1 MAQSGLILVPLLLL
15 SFVTIGQC
23 ISSAICTMDTDIRYH
38 ATKGRPLGAKWGPDL
53 QQTVVGFETPDRKED
68 CRNICERKCRGLGRY
83 SWSGCV
89 AFSSQIEEGYS
100 GSCYCFGYTSPP
112 DFGTEVPVSQAS
124 HLSGRC
130 VTGWF
135 ETDTL

>member
-68 CRNICERKCRGLGRY
+68 CRNICERKCRGLGSVNISKLQIFRRVPKRTLNY
-83 SWSGCV
+83 GSEWIDSRPSPAAVLCDYWTMHI
-89 AFSSQIEEGYS
+89 FSNMHYG
-100 GSCYCFGYTSPP
+100 
-112 DFGTEVPVSQAS
+112 
-124 HLSGRC
+124 H
-130 VTGWF
+130 
-135 ETDTL
+135 

>member
-23 ISSAICTMDTDIRYH
+23 ISSAICTTDTDIRYH

-68 CRNICERKCRGLGRY
+68 CRSVCERKCRGAT
-83 SWSGCV
+83 WSGCV

-100 GSCYCFGYTSPP
+100 GSCYCFGYTSSAR
-112 DFGTEVPVSQAS
+112 VAVSQAT

-135 ETDTL
+135 E